1 MESFR
6 KSGVFDVIFEILQSR
21 RSMHLSANFARVAS
35 LGSAGVFLGAV
46 SLFGQNELG
55 SATIPPTAGMRT
67 NAQALTATNFVAGGV
82 SVTNGVLVAPNSVP
96 PTSILGTNITV
107 RPVTLEEAVQMA
119 LENNYDI
126 QIIRYNVDI
135 ARFNLQGSYGAWE
148 PAFNGSAD
156 YSYDKSP
163 GRIQNLNGTLLQS
176 PSREVETDRY
186 TAGIDGFAPT
196 GLQYGLD
203 SSVSHTP
210 VTGPLDVGSTWTL
223 NLRQPILRNFWID
236 ATRREILLNKKR
248 IQISEWQLRE
258 QLINTIAQVENAY
271 YDLIRARENIK
282 VQRAALDS
290 NNQLLRE
297 NKKRVEVGALAP
309 LDEKQS
315 EAEVAHAV
323 ATLLQT
329 EQIYALSLNNLKN
342 LVTRDFAKWSQVVFD
357 PAETLV
363 AVPASPELAESWKRG
378 LSMRPELQQLKLNI
392 EAQNITIKYLKNQV
406 WPQLDLRGSYGHSGV
421 DEQFSQGVRNMIRD
435 DNPHYT
441 YGAVLSIPLGG
452 NRNARYGLKVAR
464 KSADQLLTEYQ
475 QLEQNVMVSIDNA
488 IKLLAS
494 QFEQV
499 EAARQARLFAQ
510 DALAAEQKKYENG
523 KSTSYDV
530 LLKQRDLTSRRFDEV
545 AALADY
551 NKALVGLSQSEGTT
565 LVRFNMNIANP

>member
-1 MESFR
+1 
-6 KSGVFDVIFEILQSR
+6 
-21 RSMHLSANFARVAS
+21 
-35 LGSAGVFLGAV
+35 
-46 SLFGQNELG
+46 
-55 SATIPPTAGMRT
+55 
-67 NAQALTATNFVAGGV
+67 
-82 SVTNGVLVAPNSVP
+82 
-96 PTSILGTNITV
+96 
-107 RPVTLEEAVQMA
+107 
-119 LENNYDI
+119 
-126 QIIRYNVDI
+126 
-135 ARFNLQGSYGAWE
+135 
-148 PAFNGSAD
+148 
-156 YSYDKSP
+156 
-163 GRIQNLNGTLLQS
+163 
-176 PSREVETDRY
+176 
-186 TAGIDGFAPT
+186 
-196 GLQYGLD
+196 LQYGLD
-203 SSVSHTP
+203 SSLSHSQ
-210 VTGPLDVGSTWTL
+210 VTGPLDVGSSWTL

-236 ATRREILLNKKR
+236 ATRREIMINKKR

-282 VQRAALDS
+282 VQRAALES

-329 EQIYALSLNNLKN
+329 EQVYALSLNNLKN
-342 LVTRDFAKWSQVVFD
+342 LITRDFAKWSQVVFD

-363 AVPASPELAESWKRG
+363 AVPASPELPESWKRG

-406 WPQLDLRGSYGHSGV
+406 WPQLDLRGSYGHAGV
-421 DEQFSQGVRNMIRD
+421 DEQISGGIRNLARD
-435 DNPHYT
+435 ENPHYS

-452 NRNARYGLKVAR
+452 NRSARYGLKVAR

-551 NKALVGLSQSEGTT
+551 NKALVGLSQSEGST
-565 LVRFNMNIANP
+565 LVRFNMNLAIP

>member
-1 MESFR
+1 
-6 KSGVFDVIFEILQSR
+6 
-21 RSMHLSANFARVAS
+21 
-35 LGSAGVFLGAV
+35 
-46 SLFGQNELG
+46 
-55 SATIPPTAGMRT
+55 
-67 NAQALTATNFVAGGV
+67 
-82 SVTNGVLVAPNSVP
+82 
-96 PTSILGTNITV
+96 
-107 RPVTLEEAVQMA
+107 
-119 LENNYDI
+119 
-126 QIIRYNVDI
+126 
-135 ARFNLQGSYGAWE
+135 
-148 PAFNGSAD
+148 
-156 YSYDKSP
+156 
-163 GRIQNLNGTLLQS
+163 
-176 PSREVETDRY
+176 
-186 TAGIDGFAPT
+186 
-196 GLQYGLD
+196 
-203 SSVSHTP
+203 
-210 VTGPLDVGSTWTL
+210 
-223 NLRQPILRNFWID
+223 
-236 ATRREILLNKKR
+236 
-248 IQISEWQLRE
+248 
-258 QLINTIAQVENAY
+258 LINTIAQVENAY

-329 EQIYALSLNNLKN
+329 EQVYALSLNNLKN
-342 LVTRDFAKWSQVVFD
+342 LITRDFAKWSQVVFD

-421 DEQFSQGVRNMIRD
+421 DAQFSQGVRNMIRD
-435 DNPHYT
+435 ENPHYS

-452 NRNARYGLKVAR
+452 NRSARYGLKVAR
-464 KSADQLLTEYQ
+464 KSAEQLLTEYQ
-475 QLEQNVMVSIDNA
+475 QLEQNVMVTIDNA